1 MPAALT
7 EPEIIVGVVG
17 CSAVVEAYPL
27 GPAMMQRLE
36 RRLAEVPGAR
46 AENMTWGPIHIVQQ
60 YQDEGGPRPARL
72 VLIGYASVSTGP
84 GRVTAH
90 RWTGGVLSDA
100 AVQERVHEAVTGV
113 VDLENTL
120 MIGERFGIWPPECHT
135 VEADI
140 PADTFG
146 HMVMAESAGRD
157 GDAALTAL
165 LGFSPARMVDEV
177 IAAAVDLA
185 ANGPAAR
192 TDVTP
197 KGAGDLVPPVSFMR
211 DRAAAV

>member
-1 MPAALT
+1 M
-7 EPEIIVGVVG
+7 
-17 CSAVVEAYPL
+17 
-27 GPAMMQRLE
+27 
-36 RRLAEVPGAR
+36 
-46 AENMTWGPIHIVQQ
+46 
-60 YQDEGGPRPARL
+60 
-72 VLIGYASVSTGP
+72 LIGYASVSTCP

-120 MIGERFGIWPPECHT
+120 MIGERFGIWPPECDT

-146 HMVMAESAGRD
+146 DMVMAESAGRD

-211 DRAAAV
+211 NRAAAV